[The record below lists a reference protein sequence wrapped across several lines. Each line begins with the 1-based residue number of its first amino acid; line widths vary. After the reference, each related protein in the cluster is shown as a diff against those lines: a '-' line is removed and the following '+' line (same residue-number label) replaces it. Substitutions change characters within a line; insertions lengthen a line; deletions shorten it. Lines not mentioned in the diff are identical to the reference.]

1 MSAPINF
8 IEKVQQSL
16 AGLNLKPL
24 MIDPVISSLDV
35 EGGRIKLEVFTADK
49 ISKAVFSTI
58 EIDSMSVSEQS
69 VIIWPRDGYDLP
81 IFWCNLT
88 QMPGLSFDIFDL
100 IPLMDIVVWQEYGEK
115 YLLKLPEL
123 RQKTE
128 ELLSS
133 GITEKNFTLS
143 SLVGWTF
150 SPYRILFK
158 LNEEGVAAL
167 APVVQEYAAVYLDCY
182 KKAEP
187 VAQQEERTFAMRKR
201 EAARKIMKEND
212 PGYPLMTNLFGEDR
226 TAKIFDV
233 VF

>member
-24 MIDPVISSLDV
+24 MIDPIISSLNV

-69 VIIWPRDGYDLP
+69 VIIWPGDGYDLP

-88 QMPGLSFDIFDL
+88 QMPGLSFHIFDL

-167 APVVQEYAAVYLDCY
+167 APVVQEYAAAYLDCY
-182 KKAEP
+182 KKAEL

>member
-1 MSAPINF
+1 MSRPINF

-88 QMPGLSFDIFDL
+88 QMPGLSFHIFDL

-133 GITEKNFTLS
+133 GITEKNFALS

-167 APVVQEYAAVYLDCY
+167 APVVQEYAAAYLDCY

>member
-1 MSAPINF
+1 MSAPFNF
-8 IEKVQQSL
+8 IENIKKNLS
-16 AGLNLKPL
+16 GLDLQPL
-24 MIDPVISSLDV
+24 MIDPALSSV
-35 EGGRIKLEVFTADK
+35 EVAGGRIRLEVFRSDK
-49 ISKAVFSTI
+49 ISKAVFSII
-58 EIDSMSVSEQS
+58 EIDAMDVSEQS
-69 VIIWPRDGYDLP
+69 VIMWPQDGYDLP

-88 QMPGLSFDIFDL
+88 QMPGLSFHIFDL

-123 RQKTE
+123 RQKAE
-128 ELLSS
+128 ELLGG
-133 GITEKNFTLS
+133 GITEKNFALS

-150 SPYRILFK
+150 SPYRILLK
-158 LNEEGVAAL
+158 LSEEGVAAL
-167 APVVQEYAAVYLDCY
+167 APVLQEYAAAYLECY

-187 VAQQEERTFAMRKR
+187 VSRPEERAFAMRKR

-226 TAKIFDV
+226 TVKIFDI

>member
-1 MSAPINF
+1 MTAPFNF
-8 IEKVQQSL
+8 VEIAKQSL
-16 AGLNLKPL
+16 SGLNLQPL
-24 MIDPVISSLDV
+24 MIDPDV
-35 EGGRIKLEVFTADK
+35 ASVEVAGGRIRLEVFTSAK

-69 VIIWPRDGYDLP
+69 VILWPQDGYDLP

-88 QMPGLSFDIFDL
+88 QMPGLSFHIFDL

-123 RQKTE
+123 RQKAE
-128 ELLSS
+128 ELLGSS
-133 GITEKNFTLS
+133 ITEKNFVLS

-167 APVVQEYAAVYLDCY
+167 APVVQEYAAAYHECY

-187 VAQQEERTFAMRKR
+187 VTRSEERAFAMRRR
-201 EAARKIMKEND
+201 EAARRIMKEND